1 MQAASADIID
11 RLLGIFPG
19 SRLDVVRAQRSA
31 ARENAQK
38 SYLALFEPVSF
49 ADVTAQ
55 ERYAIAAFVT
65 GLHREPSTA
74 TFYAS
79 GLAERDTASGIAAA
93 VAAQVEL
100 GAATGPY
107 GSYPAGP
114 LSVEDMPGLMFS
126 VGGEHRP
133 TLGARLCSALEH
145 AHLLVFHPR
154 DAGPEALQALLN
166 SGWSTTDIVTL
177 SQLVSFLAFQIRIV
191 AGLRAI
197 MTEGDR
203 T

>member
-11 RLLGIFPG
+11 RLLDISPG
-19 SRLDVVRAQRSA
+19 SRLDGIRAQRPA

-38 SYLALFEPVSF
+38 SYLALFEPVAF

-55 ERYAIAAFVT
+55 ERYAVAAFVA

-74 TFYAS
+74 AFYAS
-79 GLAERDTASGIAAA
+79 GLAQHDTGSGIATA
-93 VAAQVEL
+93 VTAQIEL

-107 GSYPAGP
+107 GSYSAGP
-114 LSVEDMPGLMFS
+114 LSAENMPGLVFRI
-126 VGGEHRP
+126 GGEHRP
-133 TLGARLCSALEH
+133 TLGGRLCSALEH

-154 DAGPEALQALLN
+154 DAGPEALQALLEA
-166 SGWSTTDIVTL
+166 GWSTTDIVTL

-197 MTEGDR
+197 MAEGS
-203 T
+203 